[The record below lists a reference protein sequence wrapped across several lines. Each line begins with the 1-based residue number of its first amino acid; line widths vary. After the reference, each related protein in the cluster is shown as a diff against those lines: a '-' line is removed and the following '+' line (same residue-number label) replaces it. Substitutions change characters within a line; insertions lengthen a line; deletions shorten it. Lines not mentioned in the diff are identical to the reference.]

1 MKNDKKVKEKSKNK
15 SNRKSRKSFKIL
27 NKKRRHTKTRSVS
40 DLDSIVI
47 SMKKNTSRFS
57 PKNKTKN
64 IKNKLFDLDDTNTGT
79 YSKQNSVINSKKD
92 IISDPVSN
100 ENINQNL
107 IFSENKTENL
117 NLYSET
123 TQKTLEESGVK
134 IVEKKNNILII
145 RETERD
151 RRLTK
156 LAGESQISK
165 LDDEWEDI
173 SPNIPDLLEKERIKI
188 LEEFLNFG
196 NSNLL
201 TKMNHQILKMFN
213 KMRDEKWTLQNQLDF
228 QRTKSDTYK
237 NKYKVTHP
245 IVY

>member
-1 MKNDKKVKEKSKNK
+1 LKKDKKVKEKNKNK
-15 SNRKSRKSFKIL
+15 SNRKSRKSIKIL
-27 NKKRRHTKTRSVS
+27 NKQRRHTKTRSVS

-57 PKNKTKN
+57 PKNNKK
-64 IKNKLFDLDDTNTGT
+64 KLFDLDDTNTGT
-79 YSKQNSVINSKKD
+79 YSKQNSVIHSKKNINLD
-92 IISDPVSN
+92 QVPN

-123 TQKTLEESGVK
+123 TQKTLEGSGIK

-151 RRLTK
+151 RRLSK

-201 TKMNHQILKMFN
+201 TKMNQQILKMFN

-228 QRTKSDTYK
+228 QRTKSDAYK
-237 NKYKVTHP
+237 NKYKVTRSKMD
-245 IVY
+245 